1 MCRPPTMLADCPAAS
16 DSGPAVSYTR
26 RYTYTR
32 GSPSRFDRCTMAPGL
47 GAGDPAAARV
57 SRAHSTRN
65 VNRLSSGVRRGEAV
79 IPLPV
84 VRGPTATVLPRSR
97 SPGRFGCAT
106 TRYVDHPQA
115 AMGSRHR
122 PGTAPGPVGDR
133 PPFAPPPAI
142 QLRSR
147 R

>member
-1 MCRPPTMLADCPAAS
+1 MCRPPAMSADCPAAS
-16 DSGPAVSYTR
+16 DGGPVVSYTR
-26 RYTYTR
+26 HPVGDRVP
-32 GSPSRFDRCTMAPGL
+32 PSSCTSAFLTGV
-47 GAGDPAAARV
+47 PAV
-57 SRAHSTRN
+57 SRAHPARD
-65 VNRLSSGVRRGEAV
+65 VDRLSSGVRRGEAV
-79 IPLPV
+79 IPRPV